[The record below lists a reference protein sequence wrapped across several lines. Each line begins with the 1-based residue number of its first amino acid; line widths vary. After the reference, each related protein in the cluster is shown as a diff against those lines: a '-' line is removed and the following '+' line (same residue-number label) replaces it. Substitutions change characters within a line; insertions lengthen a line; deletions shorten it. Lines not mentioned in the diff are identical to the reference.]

1 MTEVLENELQ
11 CIICSELFIEVR
23 VNLGFTNTIS
33 AVFYFCLQIFD
44 CVWGN
49 VNIYSC
55 QKKKLVFSVRYFRI
69 LITFLHWNKLLNLH
83 WYRLQAVI
91 LNCAHSFCC
100 HCIKQWRK
108 KKDECPICRQ
118 AIQSQTRCL
127 ALDNCIN
134 SMVENLS
141 LDMKARRQTLIT
153 ERKGER
159 CVTSILDS

>member
-1 MTEVLENELQ
+1 MHHLLRALHRGRTETRFSSLSDMTSRSV
-11 CIICSELFIEVR
+11 FP
-23 VNLGFTNTIS
+23 S
-33 AVFYFCLQIFD
+33 AVLNSYMHIFNSYRTKSSSA
-44 CVWGN
+44 GT
-49 VNIYSC
+49 
-55 QKKKLVFSVRYFRI
+55 K
-69 LITFLHWNKLLNLH
+69 NKRFALC
-83 WYRLQAVI
+83 RCGLQAVI

-159 CVTSILDS
+159 CVTIIPVQKTQRKEAFL